1 MAQARSRTGRVTV
14 RDVAEAA
21 GVSVASVSRALS
33 DDPTIA
39 GKTRDKV
46 LEAADR
52 LGYVPNMFA
61 RGLVSRQNGIVAL
74 FADNITNPF
83 YPEVVVRL
91 TARLQTI
98 GLSPMLMS
106 LDDGGSGARRALRR
120 INPDVAVFLTATA
133 TSDMLGRL
141 EDEDIPFILFNRYVE
156 GIRASVVACD
166 NRAGGREV
174 ALALARAGHQ
184 HPAFL
189 GGLPGASTNSDRLQ
203 GFLDGCAEA
212 GLAAPLV
219 IPGGSFTYET
229 GYDGLRA
236 VFADAPATDAVFC
249 GNDIIA
255 IGAMNAARQE
265 LGLAV
270 GRDLSIV
277 GFDDIAM
284 AAWPEHDLAT
294 VRQPMVAMLDRL
306 VAEIER
312 VRSGQDVDPARFF
325 LPGRLIVRGSAR
337 LETGDV
343 T

>member
-1 MAQARSRTGRVTV
+1 MALVRARPGRVTV

-39 GKTRDKV
+39 AKTRDKV
-46 LEAADR
+46 LQIADR
-52 LGYVPNMFA
+52 LGYVPNLFA
-61 RGLVSRQNGIVAL
+61 RGLVSRQNGLVAL

-91 TARLQTI
+91 TARLQAI

-106 LDDGGSGARRALRR
+106 LDDGGAGAGRALRR
-120 INPDVAVFLTATA
+120 ISPDVAVFLAATA

-141 EDEDIPFILFNRYVE
+141 EDYAIPFILFNRYVT
-156 GIRASVVACD
+156 GSRASVVACD
-166 NRAGGREV
+166 NRAGGRDV
-174 ALALARAGHQ
+174 ALALARAGHR

-189 GGLPGASTNSDRLQ
+189 GGLPGASTNSDRLR
-203 GFLDGCAEA
+203 GFRDGCAEA

-219 IPGGSFTYET
+219 IPGEAFTYEV
-229 GYDGLRA
+229 GFDGLRA
-236 VFADAPATDAVFC
+236 ALAAAPETDAVFC

-255 IGAMNAARQE
+255 IGAMNAARQAP
-265 LGLAV
+265 GRII

-294 VRQPMVAMLDRL
+294 VRQPMAAMLDRL

-312 VRSGQDVDPARFF
+312 VRAGQNVAPAQYF
-325 LPGRLIVRGSAR
+325 LPGRLIVRSSAR
-337 LETGDV
+337 LETGE
-343 T
+343 TK